1 MLDRLKKTKIFPV
14 IKENPVYKAIRFV
27 YYRTRRIIRKI
38 KKPFAKLYKFYMF
51 KIKYPALY
59 KKYAK
64 KPVNEGKVIF
74 IEGRMK
80 YITNSSEYIYNELKN
95 NYDFQIH
102 THFLQMG
109 FVKRKEYRALCEDM
123 IKDVATAGYVF
134 MNDAS
139 NVFACLPLRKETV
152 VTQLWHGC
160 GAFKKFGMSTAD
172 LIFGDNRKTQEK
184 YPYHKNYTYVTV
196 SAPEVE
202 WAYTEAMNLKEGVAT
217 GIGVSRS
224 DYFYDKK
231 NIENAHINM
240 DKVFPGR
247 KGRKI
252 ILYAPTFRGRVAKA
266 KMPNELDIAKFY
278 EAFKDEYILV
288 FKHHPFVKE
297 RVLIEDE
304 YKDFAVD
311 CTESMSIDDLICVSD
326 ICISDYSSLVFEY
339 SLFEKPMLFFAYDLD
354 NYYDWRG
361 FYYDYKDFVPGP
373 IHYTNEEMIDYIKN
387 IDKNF
392 DLQKVKD
399 FRDKFMCACDGHAT
413 EKIMKLVFKDN
424 LRKYKKRNG

>member
-14 IKENPVYKAIRFV
+14 IKENPIYKAIRFV

-51 KIKYPALY
+51 KIKYPSLY
-59 KKYAK
+59 KKYAQKPINMK
-64 KPVNEGKVIF
+64 KVVF
-74 IEGRMK
+74 IEGRMN
-80 YITNSSEYIYNELKN
+80 YITNSSEYIYNELKD
-95 NYDFQIH
+95 NYDFIIH
-102 THFLQMG
+102 THFLKMG
-109 FVKRKEYRALCEDM
+109 FVRRKEYRALCEEM

-139 NVFACLPLRKETV
+139 NVFACLPLRKGTV

-172 LIFGDNRKTQEK
+172 LIFGDNRKTLKK
-184 YPYHKNYTYVTV
+184 YPYHNNYTYVTV
-196 SAPEVE
+196 SSPEVE
-202 WAYTEAMNLKEGVAT
+202 WAYTEAMNLKEGVAK
-217 GIGVSRS
+217 GIGISRS

-231 NIENAHINM
+231 NIENAHKKM
-240 DKVFPGR
+240 DKLFPQR
-247 KGRKI
+247 NGRKI

-266 KMPNELDIAKFY
+266 KMPDELDIAKFY
-278 EAFKDEYILV
+278 EALKDEYILV
-288 FKHHPFVKE
+288 FKHHPFIKN
-297 RVLIEDE
+297 RVLIEDK

-311 CTESMSIDDLICVSD
+311 CTDSMSIDDLICVSD

-339 SLFEKPMLFFAYDLD
+339 SLFERPMIFFAYDLD

-373 IHYTNEEMIDYIKN
+373 IYSTNEEMIDYIKD

-392 DLQKVKD
+392 DKKKVKD
-399 FRDKFMCACDGHAT
+399 FREKFMCSCDGHAT
-413 EKIMKLVFKDN
+413 EKIMKLVFKDELDKN
-424 LRKYKKRNG
+424 SKE